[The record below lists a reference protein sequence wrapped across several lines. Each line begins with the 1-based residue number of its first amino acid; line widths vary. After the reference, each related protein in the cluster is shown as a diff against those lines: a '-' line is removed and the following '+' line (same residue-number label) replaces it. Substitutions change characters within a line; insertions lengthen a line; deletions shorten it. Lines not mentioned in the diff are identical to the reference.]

1 MSKYQD
7 VHLPAYLP
15 VYKSAC
21 TDTRTALNTYN
32 RIFNYPIMHMEVRR
46 KMKRFIND
54 TKGFTG
60 LEAAI
65 VLTAFVVVAAVFSYV
80 VLGAGFFTT
89 DTAKQVVHTGVEQ
102 ATSSV
107 VLNGDVVADGNITSS
122 PNEINEIIFYLQLS
136 AGRTPVDIKDNTTV
150 ISYEDSN
157 QYIANIYLNG
167 DRSFIGND
175 DGDTMLDPH
184 ETAKISLTVSDYDLV
199 TNEVFTIQVK
209 PPVGAVLPITRTIPG
224 SIDNNMVLI

>member
-1 MSKYQD
+1 
-7 VHLPAYLP
+7 
-15 VYKSAC
+15 
-21 TDTRTALNTYN
+21 
-32 RIFNYPIMHMEVRR
+32 
-46 KMKRFIND
+46 MKRLIND
-54 TKGFTG
+54 NKGFTG

-89 DTAKQVVHTGVEQ
+89 DTAKQVVHSGVEQ

-107 VLNGDVVADGNITSS
+107 VLNGDVVADGNTTA
-122 PNEINEIIFYLQLS
+122 PAEINEIIFYMQLS
-136 AGRTPVDIKDNTTV
+136 AGRNPVDIKHNTTV
-150 ISYEDSN
+150 ISYEDSD

-167 DRSFIGND
+167 DLTFIGD
-175 DGDTMLDPH
+175 DDSDTMLDPY
-184 ETAKISLTVSDYDLV
+184 ETAKVSLTVSDYDLV

-224 SIDNNMVLI
+224 SIDSNMVLI